1 MTIFQQNNAEGE
13 LTTYFRFPKFSG
25 NEVGYITA
33 GSDGTV
39 VLEGVQSSQSIVTA
53 QDGTSYEVMGIS
65 AAQNVQIRVNDP
77 NGSLLNGNSDAEA
90 PNVTAGEKATVIAAG
105 GAGSIG
111 TQTKPL
117 NIEAKQVVFLN
128 ADGEQVI
135 EKDTYIYIDQG
146 DTSLDGDIIVDGV
159 IWELKTAD
167 GSVTASDK
175 NLIVRNGGIATIK
188 TNVAENA
195 ASAGN
200 VALKTIT
207 VEKSLNGKQTS
218 LTMDVA
224 GDVLTGMLTVA
235 EGSKADIEA
244 DGMVSVNTTETES
257 GDLSVTGG
265 STLDVSA
272 QEGISVS
279 GSQTVTGSKLTETS
293 TAGAIAVTGN
303 ETISEN
309 STVTKEAYS
318 DITVGGSQTVTGST
332 LTETSTNG
340 AIAVAGDEQI
350 TDSTVTKNANGNI
363 TVGGSQTVTGSILT
377 ETSTNGDISVA
388 GNATLTDSTA
398 KLTANQNLTVGGNTV
413 VTGGK
418 LTAEATE
425 GDIALTKLRTLNTTT
440 GFTAGADM
448 RFDDWMSEKS
458 YNTVAVGGTFGMR
471 ENGGTSFDSY
481 EAGYG
486 NRAFIKYAD
495 TDNNTNALLSISA
508 GNVGETSNR
517 LVVDIPAE
525 LTMQMPQVGNVYI
538 DALELVLADSDSYD
552 PNSGT
557 YNRVWL
563 SQTDDLLDGY
573 FVTTLDNPKI
583 NEFTARDPATG
594 EETMQGDRL
603 DHIVDKT
610 VGTEFEI
617 PAAEDLADRFLGAK
631 GELNGIL
638 NAAAVQTMI
647 GAELDSKVLSEII
660 PDEQRETL
668 MNQLGMLDGLTEQ
681 QKQEL
686 LAPEQAQKVLESI
699 LQSETYDAE
708 QIYSA
713 MLATDEAGQKK
724 LFALLM
730 DAQLSGQ
737 TEGKPFTDLDQLIND
752 LLTDEEREELYK
764 QAIRENSIPE
774 EADPNNTGD
783 TDPRAF
789 HVEIG
794 VSTGNTTIYN
804 DGDIEI
810 TVNGDSDLTA
820 ENIQSERGDVSVE
833 VQNGSIL
840 SAGAGANITGENVSL
855 SASENIGTQE
865 KPVNVEQV
873 EEEPNVT
880 VTVIGKGVAHS
891 ETITDPEGN
900 EKTIWVMDVE
910 LRYDWART
918 DDAEAT
924 KRLDAEAANGDIFLA
939 EQTGNTGLGILTGA
953 GTVSVLTPGSIA
965 DVRTDAE
972 KAAGTPN
979 ITTENAIVISEDGS
993 IGTEEQPISV
1003 NIGEH
1008 MKASAEGDVNITTT
1022 ENLSITADS
1031 QTGELNIEGQKDL
1044 TVDNT
1049 QSSADGTGNMNIGNI
1064 AAGGTA
1070 SVTAKGDMLA
1080 SDGSSLVSGDSIA
1093 LNAGGGIGTAQQPLR
1108 VDTAAG
1114 STGSGSLT
1122 AIGGADVT
1130 VEEING
1136 DLAIDSVVSGGNAN
1150 ITADGSITDTNGNAI
1165 ADAADS
1171 QKKADD
1177 AKNLADE
1184 AQSEADVLDEYA
1196 AGIEKVAADKEKLA
1210 KEAAERA
1217 EEIQQKID
1225 DALAKNPDANVNAL
1239 LNQLKLAQAAADKAQ
1254 EIADQAKAEAKAQRA
1269 IADEAAEKAQMLN
1282 DAAKAAQDAADA
1294 ALEKAN
1300 AEDPSIKTGGD
1311 LNLTAGGTIG
1321 TGSNA
1326 LDTEV
1331 GGKTNVSAEGDVNLS
1346 ERGDMHIGTITN
1358 PEDAKLALDS
1368 TGGITSDSVI
1378 SGDDLDINA
1387 LGGDVQV
1394 ETDVNSISGAVS
1406 GDAQISN
1413 SGDLRVDDL
1422 TVKGQ
1427 LDLSADG
1434 AITAG
1439 TKADGTAN
1447 ITAGNLTITVPANK
1461 DIGTEVNPLIVDADR
1476 ITADGR
1482 DIYINFLKDVTI
1494 DHIEGEKVDISV
1506 NGDVLAG
1513 NGRPEHIRADD
1524 LEMDVLG
1531 NIGTAK
1537 KPLLIYVPGRA
1548 NIQTQFGTIYVRNLY
1563 TTGENAI
1570 SFGNIVSDVNFRFVP
1585 YAFMTLR
1592 PVELH
1597 DSILTLKEV
1606 GGSRMVDIRG
1616 SGLDAV
1622 QGNVLY
1628 IWALDEDGV
1637 SVTNEL
1643 RHLHLNAGTVRMMIA
1658 LGYEWLMFQT
1668 GDSVVMIHLTE
1679 LEDGS
1684 YIITVDPQNADCPV
1698 CVTLDDAE
1706 LTQLPESMILS
1717 EIAAAL
1723 EPVSCSAL

>member
-1 MTIFQQNNAEGE
+1 M
-13 LTTYFRFPKFSG
+13 
-25 NEVGYITA
+25 
-33 GSDGTV
+33 
-39 VLEGVQSSQSIVTA
+39 
-53 QDGTSYEVMGIS
+53 
-65 AAQNVQIRVNDP
+65 
-77 NGSLLNGNSDAEA
+77 
-90 PNVTAGEKATVIAAG
+90 
-105 GAGSIG
+105 
-111 TQTKPL
+111 
-117 NIEAKQVVFLN
+117 
-128 ADGEQVI
+128 
-135 EKDTYIYIDQG
+135 
-146 DTSLDGDIIVDGV
+146 
-159 IWELKTAD
+159 
-167 GSVTASDK
+167 
-175 NLIVRNGGIATIK
+175 
-188 TNVAENA
+188 
-195 ASAGN
+195 
-200 VALKTIT
+200 
-207 VEKSLNGKQTS
+207 
-218 LTMDVA
+218 
-224 GDVLTGMLTVA
+224 
-235 EGSKADIEA
+235 
-244 DGMVSVNTTETES
+244 
-257 GDLSVTGG
+257 
-265 STLDVSA
+265 
-272 QEGISVS
+272 
-279 GSQTVTGSKLTETS
+279 
-293 TAGAIAVTGN
+293 
-303 ETISEN
+303 
-309 STVTKEAYS
+309 
-318 DITVGGSQTVTGST
+318 
-332 LTETSTNG
+332 
-340 AIAVAGDEQI
+340 
-350 TDSTVTKNANGNI
+350 
-363 TVGGSQTVTGSILT
+363 
-377 ETSTNGDISVA
+377 
-388 GNATLTDSTA
+388 
-398 KLTANQNLTVGGNTV
+398 

-508 GNVGETSNR
+508 GNVGKTSNR

-699 LQSETYDAE
+699 LQSEAYDAE

-737 TEGKPFTDLDQLIND
+737 TEGKPFADLDQLIND

-1239 LNQLKLAQAAADKAQ
+1239 LNQLKVAQAAADKAQ

-1294 ALEKAN
+1294 ALEKAK

-1387 LGGDVQV
+1387 LGGNVQV

-1406 GDAQISN
+1406 GNAQISN

-1447 ITAGNLTITVPANK
+1447 ITAGNLAITVPANK

-1537 KPLLIYVPGRA
+1537 KPLLIHVPGRA

-1563 TTGENAI
+1563 TTGEKAI
-1570 SFGNIVSDVNFRFVP
+1570 SFGDIVSDVNFRFVP
-1585 YAFMTLR
+1585 YAFMTML
-1592 PVELH
+1592 PVELNE
-1597 DSILTLKEV
+1597 DVLTLKEV

-1658 LGYEWLMFQT
+1658 LGHEWLMFQT